1 MTSNMLIGGHEIGVS
16 PDPEKIKLLITE
28 KKKDLERV
36 KRNFTKRQERA
47 DEQLKKLKAYEKE
60 D

>member
-1 MTSNMLIGGHEIGVS
+1 MLIGGHEIGVS